1 VIDTPALTAADL
13 KRLLTGH
20 FASGFPGG
28 RHRSVHVAECLAVRS
43 RDAGLRA
50 GVTHPDLQTYD
61 LPGRLPPIRSAL
73 SAEN

>member
-28 RHRSVHVAECLAVRS
+28 RHRSVHVAECLA
-43 RDAGLRA
+43 AGLRA
-50 GVTHPDLQTYD
+50 DVTHPDLQTCD